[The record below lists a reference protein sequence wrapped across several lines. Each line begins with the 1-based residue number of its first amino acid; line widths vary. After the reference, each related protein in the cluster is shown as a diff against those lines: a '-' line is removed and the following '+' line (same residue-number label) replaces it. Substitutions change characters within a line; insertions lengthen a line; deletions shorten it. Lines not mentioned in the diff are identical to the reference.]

1 MSFPTLAEHVVEVL
15 AQLVARTIAGPRQR
29 AADTL
34 YDAVM
39 GRLRRTG
46 TAGTFDL
53 FAADPA
59 APARRR
65 PLVDVLNRQFKDDP
79 AFRDLIA
86 GMVRATDI
94 TTPADEEPVQ
104 PPRFPARRIAVIAVG
119 TLVAVGVAV
128 GARAVY
134 LNLTDK
140 PLPDGTTSCRTF
152 FAMPTVD
159 QRSLIDRVYR
169 ARNEPQNEQ
178 DPYVVAKVL
187 YGCGQN
193 PERTVNDVLSS

>member
-15 AQLVARTIAGPRQR
+15 AQLVARTITGQRQR

-34 YDAVM
+34 YDAVI

-65 PLVDVLNRQFKDDP
+65 PLVDALNRQFKDDP
-79 AFRDLIA
+79 GFRDLIA

-94 TTPADEEPVQ
+94 GAPEPVDVAA
-104 PPRFPARRIAVIAVG
+104 RFPARKVAIAVVG
-119 TLVAVGVAV
+119 TLAAVGLAI
-128 GARAVY
+128 GGRAVY
-134 LNLTDK
+134 LNLTDV

-152 FAMPTVD
+152 FAMSTAD
-159 QRSLIDRVYR
+159 QRSLLERIYR
-169 ARNEPQNEQ
+169 ARNEPLREQ
-178 DPYVVAKVL
+178 DPYIVSAVL

-193 PERTVNDVLSS
+193 PERTVDDVISS